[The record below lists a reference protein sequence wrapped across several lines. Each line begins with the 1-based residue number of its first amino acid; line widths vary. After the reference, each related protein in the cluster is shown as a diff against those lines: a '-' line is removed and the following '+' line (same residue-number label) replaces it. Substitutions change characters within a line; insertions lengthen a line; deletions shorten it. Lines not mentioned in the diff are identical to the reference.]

1 MKVIFLNIWGGQVF
15 EPFMQFIKESANST
29 DFFCFQEMLD
39 SPNPGLTP
47 WKGRTDIRKKLRE
60 ALPEFQE
67 YYAPSHNI
75 LDKNGTPDPNISV
88 GVGIFTK
95 KGIKIK
101 SQGRMHVQG
110 DPSGA
115 SHDDRQGAPHY
126 FQYVMFE
133 HDKKPYTLCNM
144 HGTAYPGDKLDTEE
158 RLEQSKR
165 IVDFLSQE
173 KGEKI
178 LGGDFNLFPKTESIG
193 MIKKTGLK
201 DLVQEFGIKTTRSE
215 LNYKRYPDNIQYFS
229 DYVFVSPGIQVTNFE
244 VPQLNISDHLPL
256 VLEFM

>member
-15 EPFMQFIKESANST
+15 EPLMQFIKESANST

-101 SQGRMHVQG
+101 SHT
-110 DPSGA
+110 PSATCTAQRTLEINSIPKSAWNNQKGLLI
-115 SHDDRQGAPHY
+115 SSR
-126 FQYVMFE
+126 
-133 HDKKPYTLCNM
+133 KKKARKSSAETS
-144 HGTAYPGDKLDTEE
+144 T
-158 RLEQSKR
+158 
-165 IVDFLSQE
+165 F
-173 KGEKI
+173 
-178 LGGDFNLFPKTESIG
+178 FPK
-193 MIKKTGLK
+193 
-201 DLVQEFGIKTTRSE
+201 QR
-215 LNYKRYPDNIQYFS
+215 
-229 DYVFVSPGIQVTNFE
+229 
-244 VPQLNISDHLPL
+244 
-256 VLEFM
+256 VLE